1 VLNAAFVY
9 YIISEGDVTPED
21 TEEREKGSV
30 EDDTNLAES
39 SEDLKRKIEELQN
52 ASERFNNIFF
62 QMKF

>member
-1 VLNAAFVY
+1 MLNATFAY

-21 TEEREKGSV
+21 AEEREKGSV
-30 EDDTNLAES
+30 EDDANLAES